1 MMDSLRKLVRR
12 ADGSNDEET
21 ELSSTT
27 VNLLITLLVLV
38 LLELLWSA
46 PSLSS
51 ARNVAPRRMPVYPCT
66 TNIPTAL
73 DITVSSPSPRLPTA
87 AGLSPSTSLMRR
99 EIWSTTPP
107 SPPSSPVPE
116 IRITFPEEE
125 DTNGTRRPGSV
136 VVVRIGEKGGIGLEP
151 YTESLPPYQANS
163 SDRFQS
169 LDLDRMGGLKDK
181 CDSKQYS

>member
-38 LLELLWSA
+38 LLGITLVGTLLV
-46 PSLSS
+46 L
-51 ARNVAPRRMPVYPCT
+51 RKKRRAAK
-66 TNIPTAL
+66 N
-73 DITVSSPSPRLPTA
+73 
-87 AGLSPSTSLMRR
+87 AGLPMSESVYVIDEKRNLVDNS
-99 EIWSTTPP
+99 S

>member
-1 MMDSLRKLVRR
+1 MDSLRKLVRR
-12 ADGSNDEET
+12 ADGSNDEGT

-38 LLELLWSA
+38 LLGITLVGTLLV
-46 PSLSS
+46 L
-51 ARNVAPRRMPVYPCT
+51 RKKRRAAK
-66 TNIPTAL
+66 N
-73 DITVSSPSPRLPTA
+73 
-87 AGLSPSTSLMRR
+87 AGLPMYNEHSNGPGHHRKLT
-99 EIWSTTPP
+99 ITTTPYGGRSESVYVIDEKRNLVENSS